1 LAGVLLVAVV
11 CVPVLVFAQADTL
24 IVPDEE
30 RSEGAVRIKIDES
43 GIRVEGGVTDDTDTT
58 SERRIIFDSRT
69 GTTRSRRYHE
79 KGTDIV
85 QFGKNVR
92 VKADELVRGDIVVF
106 GGDVR
111 IEGKVIG
118 NVVVM
123 AGDADIIS
131 GAEING
137 DVVVVG
143 GMLHEEPEVFI
154 HGERVMWKDLSIPIH
169 QVSRFFETSHPF
181 GFLMV
186 IVKFFVSIVL
196 SFLFVLFLRDRV
208 VRIHEKT
215 KGDTFKAF
223 GAGFLLFI
231 VGTPLVLFVALVLLI
246 TIIGIPLALVVVVSW
261 IALFIVARTVFAYT
275 LGVKVSE
282 KLNLQ
287 TSNPFAFVFVGM
299 AVIYLPALLGS
310 AISILPAG
318 APVGALFKAIYWLI
332 SVFAYLVGLGALFL
346 SRFGNRGVQATP
358 AAPPATQ
365 PE

>member
-1 LAGVLLVAVV
+1 M
-11 CVPVLVFAQADTL
+11 AQADTVR
-24 IVPDEE
+24 VPDDTRPE
-30 RSEGAVRIKIDES
+30 RAVRIKIDES
-43 GIRVEGGVTDDTDTT
+43 GIRVEGSVSEDGDTT

-69 GTTRSRRYHE
+69 STRRSRQYRE

-85 QFGKNVR
+85 QFGKDVR
-92 VKADELVRGDIVVF
+92 VNADELVRGDIVVF

-143 GMLHEEPEVFI
+143 GVLHEEPEVFI

-169 QVSRFFETSHPF
+169 QMSRFFDTSHPF

-186 IVKFFVSIVL
+186 IVKFFVSVVL

-208 VRIHEKT
+208 VKTHEET
-215 KGDTFKAF
+215 KKDTFKAF

-275 LGVKVSE
+275 LGCKVSE

-287 TSNPFAFVFVGM
+287 TTNPFAIVFVGM
-299 AVIYLPALLGS
+299 ATIYLPALLGA

-318 APVGALFKAIYWLI
+318 APIGALFKAVYWLI

-346 SRFGNRGVQATP
+346 SRFGSRRASAKTV
-358 AAPPATQ
+358 AAPTPQ

>member
-1 LAGVLLVAVV
+1 LIAVTLITAVCAPGVL
-11 CVPVLVFAQADTL
+11 FAQADTTA
-24 IVPDEE
+24 VPDEA
-30 RSEGAVRIKIDES
+30 RSEGSVRIKIDES
-43 GIRVEGGVTDDTDTT
+43 GIRVEGSVAEDGDTT

-69 GTTRSRRYHE
+69 GTSQPRRYRE

-106 GGDVR
+106 GGDVVV
-111 IEGKVIG
+111 EGKVIG

-123 AGDADIIS
+123 AGDADVVS

-143 GMLHEEPEVFI
+143 GELREEPEVFI

-169 QVSRFFETSHPF
+169 RVSRFFETSHPF
-181 GFLMV
+181 GFVMV
-186 IVKFFVSIVL
+186 VVKFFVSVVL
-196 SFLFVLFLRDRV
+196 SFLFILFLKDRV
-208 VRIHEKT
+208 VRTHEQT
-215 KGDTFKAF
+215 ENETFKAF

-231 VGTPLVLFVALVLLI
+231 VGTPIVLFVALVLLI
-246 TIIGIPLALVVVVSW
+246 TIIGIPLALVVIVSW

-275 LGVKVSE
+275 IGFKLSE

-287 TSNPFAFVFVGM
+287 TSNPFAIVFVGM
-299 AVIYLPALLGS
+299 AAIYLPALLGA
-310 AISILPAG
+310 AISLMPAG
-318 APVGALFKAIYWLI
+318 APIGALFKGIYWLI
-332 SVFAYLVGLGALFL
+332 SVFAYLVGLGAVFL
-346 SRFGNRGVQATP
+346 SRFGSERNRLAAAVATSP
-358 AAPPATQ
+358 K

>member
-1 LAGVLLVAVV
+1 LAGVLLFTVV
-11 CVPVLVFAQADTL
+11 CAPVLVFAQADTVS
-24 IVPDEE
+24 VPDEA

-43 GIRVEGGVTDDTDTT
+43 GIRVEGAVTEEGDTT

-69 GTTRSRRYHE
+69 GTTRARRYRE

-106 GGDVR
+106 GGDVV

-123 AGDADIIS
+123 AGDADVVS

-143 GMLHEEPEVFI
+143 GELHEEPEVFI

-169 QVSRFFETSHPF
+169 RVGRFFETSHPF
-181 GFLMV
+181 GFVMV
-186 IVKFFVSIVL
+186 VVKFFVSVVL
-196 SFLFVLFLRDRV
+196 SLLFVLFLRDRV
-208 VRIHEKT
+208 VRTHEKT
-215 KGDTFKAF
+215 EKDLFKSF

-246 TIIGIPLALVVVVSW
+246 TIIGIPLALVVIVSW

-275 LGVKVSE
+275 LGVKLSE

-287 TSNPFAFVFVGM
+287 TTNPFAIVFVGM
-299 AVIYLPALLGS
+299 AAIYLPALLGA

-318 APVGALFKAIYWLI
+318 APIGALFRAVYWLI

-346 SRFGNRGVQATP
+346 SRFGSRRVATP
-358 AAPPATQ
+358 TAATTTPQ